1 MTERRRAL
9 TVVVAF
15 GVVSLLGDIVYEG
28 ARSILGPFFLTLG
41 ASAAVVGFASGAGDF
56 VGYVLRLV
64 SGVVA
69 DRTRAYWPLTIAGYT
84 MTVVAVP
91 LLGWVG
97 RVDLA
102 VALVVAE
109 RLGKAIR
116 SPARDTLLSSASRP
130 LGSGFAFGLH
140 EALDQTGAVAGPL
153 LLAAVLGVKTGDY
166 RFAFS
171 ILAIPAVLVLVTLG
185 VAYRRMPSLPEDR
198 RGSDGTGDAGT
209 YTPRIRRY
217 LWFVGVAAVGFAP
230 FPVVAFHLQATR
242 TLTGAAIPTL
252 FAVAM
257 AVDAAVALIAGRVYD
272 RAGLVVLLAV
282 PLFTVLALGAF
293 ATSQPL
299 VWVGGVAWG
308 AALGIQESTLR
319 AAVGDLAASPRTA
332 TAYGVFNT
340 VYGVALLAGG
350 SLIGLLYGTRPAL
363 LILYVVA
370 TQVVAATLL
379 VGLLRR

>member
-140 EALDQTGAVAGPL
+140 EALDQTGARWLLVPGPRSDRSRGR
-153 LLAAVLGVKTGDY
+153 A
-166 RFAFS
+166 S
-171 ILAIPAVLVLVTLG
+171 PP
-185 VAYRRMPSLPEDR
+185 RRGARRQDR
-198 RGSDGTGDAGT
+198 RLSLRLLH
-209 YTPRIRRY
+209 PRHSRRPR
-217 LWFVGVAAVGFAP
+217 LGHP
-230 FPVVAFHLQATR
+230 RRRL
-242 TLTGAAIPTL
+242 PTH
-252 FAVAM
+252 A
-257 AVDAAVALIAGRVYD
+257 
-272 RAGLVVLLAV
+272 
-282 PLFTVLALGAF
+282 
-293 ATSQPL
+293 QP
-299 VWVGGVAWG
+299 A
-308 AALGIQESTLR
+308 
-319 AAVGDLAASPRTA
+319 
-332 TAYGVFNT
+332 
-340 VYGVALLAGG
+340 
-350 SLIGLLYGTRPAL
+350 
-363 LILYVVA
+363 
-370 TQVVAATLL
+370 
-379 VGLLRR
+379 